1 MATKQDPFEQ
11 FLFLS
16 VVLTGFEKTELLG
29 TGLAQAYYNQVIA
42 AVGKAVAEKLWAVAG
57 KLEKL
62 SSEDLDAAIQHELID
77 NPKLKSFAQ
86 NIIQLWYWG
95 AWVGNSQ
102 AGTHFVTA
110 AGYQEGLIWKVMETH
125 PQGAKQPGFGSWSL
139 LPGASLPFTK

>member
-29 TGLAQAYYNQVIA
+29 TGMAKAYYDQVEIA
-42 AVGKAVAEKLWAVAG
+42 IGKAVAQKLWAIAG

-62 SSEDLDAAIQHELID
+62 SSEELDASIRHELMD
-77 NPKLKSFAQ
+77 NPKLGPLAQ
-86 NIIQLWYWG
+86 KIIQLWYWG
-95 AWVGNSQ
+95 AWIGNSQ
-102 AGTHFVTA
+102 ADTHFVTA
-110 AGYQEGLIWKVMETH
+110 AGYQEGLVWKAMESH
-125 PQGAKQPGFGSWSL
+125 PAGAKQPGFGSWSL